1 MVAYC
6 QIASEC
12 RPSIVGDI
20 RSDGHKW
27 VDSEFSDFR
36 IVEWRRRLPHSLQ
49 FDSRHQRFDPN
60 LEDRSQYRMRLLLY
74 LRANQMRMMIRR
86 QSAARPSPTQTDA
99 SHMHSMVEVA
109 CDTIRILSDVTHTC
123 DVYHTQQRTFN
134 HFLETAISS
143 LLMAVACR
151 QDLKDSRCLSGLT
164 MAMDMVKDL
173 ASKSSMMRKLR
184 DKLQELKIVQV
195 IMKHQS
201 TIQPTEAVRIPGH
214 PNNTTER
221 ILLGSNNVQ
230 LRSSTRRHSIHT
242 TPTSRPGT
250 SSLALFPWTAQ
261 EVPTPSSSGLQALN
275 FGSDEN
281 PSPVSYSTAPSLLND
296 STSWPLAASS
306 LGVEG
311 ISPPLEPPTV
321 DGVEIDDSALLDLQN
336 FPYPYF
342 SDLQGMLDVDVNTF
356 TF

>member
-12 RPSIVGDI
+12 RPSIVGDM

-36 IVEWRRRLPHSLQ
+36 IVEWRRRLPRSLQ
-49 FDSRHQRFDPN
+49 FDSRHQRFDPS

-86 QSAARPSPTQTDA
+86 QSTARPSTSQTDS
-99 SHMHSMVEVA
+99 SHMHSMIEVA
-109 CDTIRILSDVTHTC
+109 CDTIQILSDVTHTC

-143 LLMAVACR
+143 LLMAVARR
-151 QDLKDSRCLSGLT
+151 QDIKDSRCLTGLT

-184 DKLQELKIVQV
+184 NKLHDLKIVQV
-195 IMKHQS
+195 IMEHQS
-201 TIQPTEAVRIPGH
+201 TIQPTEAVRTRDH
-214 PNNTTER
+214 PSNTAER
-221 ILLGSNNVQ
+221 SVSGPSTVQ
-230 LRSSTRRHSIHT
+230 QRSSARRHSIHA
-242 TPTSRPGT
+242 TPISRPET
-250 SSLALFPWTAQ
+250 SSLAPLPWTTQ
-261 EVPTPSSSGLQALN
+261 EVLTPSSSDPQAMN
-275 FGSDEN
+275 FGSNEN
-281 PSPVSYSTAPSLLND
+281 PSPISYSTAPSLLND
-296 STSWPLAASS
+296 STSWSLAASN

-321 DGVEIDDSALLDLQN
+321 NGVEINDSALLDVQN

>member
-12 RPSIVGDI
+12 RPSIVGDM

-36 IVEWRRRLPHSLQ
+36 IVEWRRRLPRSLQ

-86 QSAARPSPTQTDA
+86 QSTARPSPNRTDA
-99 SHMHSMVEVA
+99 SHIHSMVEVA
-109 CDTIRILSDVTHTC
+109 CDTIQILSEVTHTC
-123 DVYHTQQRTFN
+123 DVYHTQQITFN

-143 LLMAVACR
+143 LLMAVARR
-151 QDLKDSRCLSGLT
+151 QDLKDSQCLSGLT

-184 DKLQELKIVQV
+184 NKLQELKIVQV

-201 TIQPTEAVRIPGH
+201 TVQPTEAVRTHDH
-214 PNNTTER
+214 PNNATER
-221 ILLGSNNVQ
+221 IVLGPSNVQ
-230 LRSSTRRHSIHT
+230 RRSSTRRHSIHT
-242 TPTSRPGT
+242 TPTSRPVI
-250 SSLALFPWTAQ
+250 SSLPPLSWPTQ
-261 EVPTPSSSGLQALN
+261 EVPTPSSSGLQAMN

-281 PSPVSYSTAPSLLND
+281 PSPISYSTAPSLLND
-296 STSWPLAASS
+296 NTSWPLAASS

-321 DGVEIDDSALLDLQN
+321 SGVEINDSTLLDLQN

-342 SDLQGMLDVDVNTF
+342 SDLQGMLEVDVNTF